1 MQGYLL
7 NTEVLLMVQ
16 MNLSLSHNVAVDPLR
31 GIGLGVLMMQS
42 GSGTI
47 NETTGI
53 ESIDN
58 GKLTIDNEVYDL
70 QGRRMRNTARKGIYI
85 QNGKKVVIR

>member
-16 MNLSLSHNVAVDPLR
+16 MNLSLSHNVAVDPLQ

-58 GKLTIDNEVYDL
+58 GKLAIDNEVYDL
-70 QGRRMRNTARKGIYI
+70 QGRRMHNTARKGIYI

>member
-16 MNLSLSHNVAVDPLR
+16 MNLSLSHNVAVDPLQ

-58 GKLTIDNEVYDL
+58 GKLTIDN
-70 QGRRMRNTARKGIYI
+70 
-85 QNGKKVVIR
+85 